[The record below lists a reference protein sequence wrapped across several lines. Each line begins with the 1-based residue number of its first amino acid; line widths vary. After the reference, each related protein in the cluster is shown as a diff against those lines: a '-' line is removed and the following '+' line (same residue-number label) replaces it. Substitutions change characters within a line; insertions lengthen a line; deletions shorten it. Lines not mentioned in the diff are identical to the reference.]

1 MLPVQYPA
9 VDRAFL
15 ALGQFAPSE
24 QLLTELLFV
33 AYWVYF
39 GGVLVSRL
47 YTTVEVQFE
56 PLHFLTTGYVTA
68 GSYSSDGFGSFILV
82 ELSRTISTLGWTLC
96 PKMSLSSANTTG
108 WSCRRSAAIRTS
120 AVSLFM
126 VILTVRPGRRRPG
139 RRFVAWWT
147 SGQCPCPRPSMYRTR
162 IRPGCTPSRRPSSN
176 PAVGSGP

>member
-1 MLPVQYPA
+1 MFPVQYPA

-24 QLLTELLFV
+24 QLLTELMFV

-39 GGVLVSRL
+39 GGVLVSLL

-68 GSYSSDGFGSFILV
+68 GSYSSDGFGSFMLV

-126 VILTVRPGRRRPG
+126 AILTVRG
-139 RRFVAWWT
+139 ALTALAHAT
-147 SGQCPCPRPSMYRTR
+147 SGPASWPEAQGSGCPR
-162 IRPGCTPSRRPSSN
+162 
-176 PAVGSGP
+176 AVGSSCQRRPTTGASDPRSRAG

>member
-39 GGVLVSRL
+39 GGVLVSLL

-82 ELSRTISTLGWTLC
+82 RSEEHTSELQSPFLISY
-96 PKMSLSSANTTG
+96 
-108 WSCRRSAAIRTS
+108 
-120 AVSLFM
+120 AV
-126 VILTVRPGRRRPG
+126 
-139 RRFVAWWT
+139 
-147 SGQCPCPRPSMYRTR
+147 
-162 IRPGCTPSRRPSSN
+162 
-176 PAVGSGP
+176 

>member
-39 GGVLVSRL
+39 GGVLVSLL

-68 GSYSSDGFGSFILV
+68 GSYSSDGFGSFMLV

-96 PKMSLSSANTTG
+96 PKMCLWSANTAR
-108 WSCRRSAAIRTS
+108 W
-120 AVSLFM
+120 VW
-126 VILTVRPGRRRPG
+126 RRRAAS
-139 RRFVAWWT
+139 RAARVSRLRAHLHWT
-147 SGQCPCPRPSMYRTR
+147 
-162 IRPGCTPSRRPSSN
+162 
-176 PAVGSGP
+176 

>member
-39 GGVLVSRL
+39 GGVLVSLL

-126 VILTVRPGRRRPG
+126 ADLTGRPGLRDRKR
-139 RRFVAWWT
+139 
-147 SGQCPCPRPSMYRTR
+147 
-162 IRPGCTPSRRPSSN
+162 SRLNSSHAN
-176 PAVGSGP
+176 ISYAVFCLKKKK